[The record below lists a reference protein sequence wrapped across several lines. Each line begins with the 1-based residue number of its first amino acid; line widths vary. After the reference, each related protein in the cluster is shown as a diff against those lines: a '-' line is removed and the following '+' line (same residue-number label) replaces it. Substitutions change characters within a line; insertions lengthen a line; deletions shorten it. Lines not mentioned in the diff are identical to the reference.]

1 MDEFLH
7 PRIFFKDLDRIFLS
21 ADKCRP
27 QTHIAGEEQDRRPRK
42 GKVGPSRVREGGQ
55 SISCPLRP
63 RATIVAADH
72 SRNISYKTLKNLDQ
86 QKCSVLRL
94 S

>member
-42 GKVGPSRVREGGQ
+42 GKVGLSRVREGGQ

-72 SRNISYKTLKNLDQ
+72 SRNVSYKILKNLVQ
-86 QKCSVLRL
+86 QKCSLGTAK
-94 S
+94 